1 MLRLEVFEHET
12 AQNAREP
19 AGTDPSQ
26 LEEAKLA
33 SYDAGYAAG
42 WEDAAAALGNDQARI
57 HADLARN
64 LQTLSFT
71 YEEARSHVLR
81 GLEPLLEQIVATLL
95 PSLARETLGG
105 VVLDAL
111 MPLAAT
117 LADQPVTLVLN
128 PAAQTAVEP
137 LIASATGLP
146 LSIVQEPSLGE
157 GQVYL
162 RFDRSEMLVDLDR
175 ATAEIATAVRSFFE
189 LTQKDDLNG

>member
-1 MLRLEVFEHET
+1 
-12 AQNAREP
+12 
-19 AGTDPSQ
+19 
-26 LEEAKLA
+26 
-33 SYDAGYAAG
+33 
-42 WEDAAAALGNDQARI
+42 
-57 HADLARN
+57 
-64 LQTLSFT
+64 
-71 YEEARSHVLR
+71 
-81 GLEPLLEQIVATLL
+81 
-95 PSLARETLGG
+95 
-105 VVLDAL
+105 VLDAL